1 VNFVKRPVPAC
12 RNPFVRAL
20 PASNAAV
27 GFEFSELAGLKYR
40 RPPPLNLEM
49 LSRNGNP
56 RQTGVQAGRGGV
68 LRPARYN
75 APVSQINPL
84 RKSPSFMMSR
94 AFRAI
99 AATLFLSAGAANG
112 QFNNLTMSAASAL
125 YAIPNAGNYDSANI
139 YLAPDG
145 SIWAASAL
153 ENVILKL
160 SPDGLQS
167 TRWTLPTGTGPSFL
181 IPNPD
186 GTFWVTEL
194 GNTNF
199 GKFDPATGDFTEW
212 ADFTRRQTAWVRR
225 PDGKFW
231 VPETSGLLAL
241 FDPETGTTAYS
252 QSSSIFSLS
261 YPYLDFDGTIWSCDF
276 IGGYLVHFTADG
288 TSARRWLLPS
298 GMISPSKI
306 IRGFDGA
313 LWISVYTSGQ
323 LARYDP
329 ATSEMKVYT
338 LTSGTLP
345 YDLLNYKDRLIYS
358 DQAYGV
364 IGFFDPNG
372 SIPSITQTLTPET
385 TDLTLSV
392 ITKTSLPK
400 TTNIV
405 PTTDA
410 ITVPP
415 PTISTG
421 NFGAGL
427 AEYAVGITSIWGVT
441 VDSAK
446 NRIVFG
452 TKGYIGTLFPPI
464 PASKDDLYFPSAAS
478 IGGAGARWK
487 TQVVTWNK
495 GTPSSTGATSALAV
509 AEQLI
514 PNGWI
519 AGYLPNAT
527 NSIGAGQ
534 LLAQDDPIGHE
545 MLGPDSFGA
554 LRLEASSG
562 TTADLFGW
570 ARVYTERADGGTY
583 GLAMNPSKPAGAVG
597 AGDTGYLFTP
607 PDTTHRT
614 NAGFTTVDA
623 SEGTVS
629 IVDAN
634 GTTLASRAFK
644 WPGGTHTQYS
654 PLFSS
659 FGIDPV
665 PSARFVVTVTSGT
678 VLPFGTSTDP
688 LTHDPIGLELAKA
701 SEAVLLQGVPAVFR
715 DAGPLGPGS
724 RTDLQLYTPGSVS
737 ATVQI
742 VFRSATPGGPLPSTQ
757 VTVPAG
763 KVVSL
768 ADPLG
773 SLLGLTT
780 AIGTLDIV
788 SDQPVSVFARVYGSD
803 PSGGTF
809 GYGLTGK
816 ISALAVSGG
825 SRGVFLA
832 DTDSGYDVIQS
843 DLLLANISD
852 IATTV
857 TLNLTGPD
865 GNPAGTHDYA
875 LAPKE
880 VRYVA
885 TPWFSIAGYGT
896 TMGRLDVLP
905 SGTAAVFAT
914 LLRQD
919 RKTGDTDAILPAL
932 TTK

>member
-1 VNFVKRPVPAC
+1 
-12 RNPFVRAL
+12 
-20 PASNAAV
+20 
-27 GFEFSELAGLKYR
+27 
-40 RPPPLNLEM
+40 
-49 LSRNGNP
+49 
-56 RQTGVQAGRGGV
+56 
-68 LRPARYN
+68 
-75 APVSQINPL
+75 
-84 RKSPSFMMSR
+84 MSR
-94 AFRAI
+94 ALRAI
-99 AATLFLSAGAANG
+99 AATLFLIAGAANG
-112 QFNNLTMSAASAL
+112 QFTNLTMSAASSL
-125 YAIPNAGNYDSANI
+125 YAIPSGGDYDAANI

-145 SIWAASAL
+145 SIWTASAL

-167 TRWTLPTGTGPSFL
+167 MRWTLPTGAGPSFL
-181 IPNPD
+181 LPNPD
-186 GTFWVTEL
+186 GTFWVSEL
-194 GNTNF
+194 GSPNF
-199 GKFDPATGDFTEW
+199 AKFDPATGDLTQW
-212 ADFTRRQTAWVRR
+212 LDYSRRQSAMVRR

-231 VPETSGLLAL
+231 VPETGGPLAL
-241 FDPETGTTAYS
+241 FDPDTGTIVYY
-252 QSSSIFSLS
+252 QSSSIYTLS
-261 YPYLDFDGTIWSCDF
+261 YPYLDDDGTIWSCDF
-276 IGGYLVHFTADG
+276 LGGYLIHFTADG
-288 TSARRWLLPS
+288 TTARRWLLPDV
-298 GMISPSKI
+298 MTYPSKI

-313 LWISVYTSGQ
+313 LWISVYSSGQ

-329 ATSEMKVYT
+329 VTSEINVYD
-338 LTSGTLP
+338 LTTGSLP
-345 YDLLNYKDRLIYS
+345 YDLVNYKDRLIYS
-358 DQAYGV
+358 DQGYGV
-364 IGFFDPNG
+364 IGFFDPKG
-372 SIPSITQTLTPET
+372 SLPSTTQTLAPEKD
-385 TDLTLSV
+385 DLTLDV
-392 ITKTSLPK
+392 VTKTSVPI

-405 PTTDA
+405 PTTDTIA
-410 ITVPP
+410 VPP
-415 PTISTG
+415 PAISTG
-421 NFGAGL
+421 NLSAGL
-427 AEYAVGITSIWGVT
+427 AEYVVGIGSNWGVT
-441 VDSAK
+441 VDTTN

-464 PASKDDLYFPSAAS
+464 PASQNDLYFPSAAS
-478 IGGAGARWK
+478 IGGAGSRWK
-487 TQVVTWNK
+487 TQVVAWNK
-495 GTPSSTGATSALAV
+495 GTPDSTGATSALTL

-527 NSIGAGQ
+527 QSIGVGQ
-534 LLAQDDPIGHE
+534 LLAQDDPIGNE
-545 MLGPDSFGA
+545 MMGPDSFGA

-583 GLAMNPSKPAGAVG
+583 GFSMNPYKDAGAVQ

-607 PDTTHRT
+607 ADTTQTT

-623 SEGTVS
+623 AQGTVS

-634 GTTLASRAFK
+634 GTTLATRAFK

-665 PSARFVVTVTSGT
+665 PSARFVVNVTSGA
-678 VLPFGTSTDP
+678 VLPFGTSVDP
-688 LTHDPIGLELAKA
+688 VTHDPIGLEFSKA
-701 SEAVLLQGVPAVFR
+701 SETVMLQGVPAVFR
-715 DAGPLGPGS
+715 GAGPLGPGS

-742 VFRSATPGGPLPSTQ
+742 VFRSATLGGTLPSGQ
-757 VTVPAG
+757 VIVPAG

-768 ADPLG
+768 TDPLG

-803 PSGGTF
+803 SSGGTF
-809 GYGLTGK
+809 GYGLSGK
-816 ISALAVSGG
+816 LSAAAIPGG

-852 IATTV
+852 VATTV
-857 TLNLTGPD
+857 TLSLTGPD
-865 GNPAGTHDYA
+865 GTSAGTRDYA

-880 VRYVA
+880 VRYV
-885 TPWFSIAGYGT
+885 TSPWFSIAGYGT
-896 TMGRLDVLP
+896 TIGRLDVVP
-905 SGTAAVFAT
+905 SGTAYVFAT